1 MKIVFIAD
9 FFVDEVPGGGELNNE
24 EFISLLNKTKN
35 YYNEIVKIKSSD
47 ASVGFLHEHK
57 DLKFIVSNFVNLS
70 PESKEFVENNC
81 EYVIYEH
88 DHKYLVNR
96 NPARYKNFQA
106 PPEAIVNRE
115 FYKNAKAVL
124 CQSNFH
130 REVVEKNLNLENIIS
145 LGGNLW
151 DIPTLE
157 KMEEFASKE
166 KKQNCSIMKSPI
178 SHKNTIG
185 AVNYCVK
192 NSIPFE
198 LVEPCSY
205 YEFLDRISNNDTLAF
220 FPQTPETLSRV
231 VVEARMMDMKVITNS
246 LVGASKEPW
255 FDLRGKELIEKMRD
269 KRKEILNTVM
279 EVFEGEK

>member
-35 YYNEIVKIKSSD
+35 YYNEVLKIKSSD
-47 ASVGFLHEHK
+47 VSLGFLHEHR
-57 DLKFIVSNFVNLS
+57 DLKFIISNFINLRS
-70 PESKEFVENNC
+70 ESKEFIENNC
-81 EYVIYEH
+81 KYVIYEH
-88 DHKYLVNR
+88 DHKYLTNR

-106 PPEAIVNRE
+106 PHEAIVNFD

-124 CQSNFH
+124 CQSDFH
-130 REVVEKNLNLENIIS
+130 SGIVKKNLNLNNVIS

-151 DIPTLE
+151 DITTLD
-157 KMEEFASKE
+157 KIEEYVLKD

-178 SHKNTIG
+178 SHKNTTG

-192 NSIPFE
+192 RSIPFE

-205 YEFLDRISNNDTLAF
+205 YDFLDRISNNDTFAF
-220 FPQTPETLSRV
+220 FPQTPETFSRV
-231 VVEARMMDMKVITNS
+231 VVEARMMGMKVITNS

-255 FDLRGKELIEKMRD
+255 FELKGKELIQKMRD

-279 EVFEGEK
+279 EIFNDGK

>member
-205 YEFLDRISNNDTLAF
+205 YEFLDRISNNDTFAF

>member
-35 YYNEIVKIKSSD
+35 YYNEVLKIKSSD
-47 ASVGFLHEHK
+47 VSTGFLQEHR
-57 DLKFIVSNFVNLS
+57 DLNFIVSNFINLR
-70 PESKEFVENNC
+70 PESKEFIENNC
-81 EYVIYEH
+81 KYVIYEH
-88 DHKYLVNR
+88 DHKYLINR
-96 NPARYKNFQA
+96 NPATYKNFQA
-106 PPEAIVNRE
+106 PPEAIVNLN
-115 FYKNAKAVL
+115 FYKNAQAVL

-130 REVVEKNLNLENIIS
+130 ADVVKKNLNLNNIIS

-151 DIPTLE
+151 DVKALE
-157 KMEEFASKE
+157 KMEEYSLKS

-192 NSIPFE
+192 QNIPFE
-198 LVEPCSY
+198 LIEPCPY
-205 YEFLDRISNNDTLAF
+205 YDFLDRISNNDTFAF

-231 VVEARMMDMKVITNS
+231 VVEARMMGMKVITNS

-255 FDLRGKELIEKMRD
+255 FELKGKELVEKMTD
-269 KRKEILNTVM
+269 KRKDILNTVLGTL
-279 EVFEGEK
+279 EDGK

>member
-70 PESKEFVENNC
+70 PESKEFIESNC

-205 YEFLDRISNNDTLAF
+205 YEFLDRISNNDTFAF